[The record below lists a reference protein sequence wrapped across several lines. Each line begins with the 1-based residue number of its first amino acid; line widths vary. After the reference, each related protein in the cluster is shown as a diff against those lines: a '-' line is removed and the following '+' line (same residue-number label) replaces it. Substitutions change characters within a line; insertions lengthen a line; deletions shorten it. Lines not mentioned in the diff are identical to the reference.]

1 MAELKRVPKSKSG
14 RLLVAIRNK
23 IIGDAKNGSLERS
36 KLWVI
41 ENLDRRIEG
50 RLKRQDLKTHV
61 QLMMSDYRTVV
72 QYKNPFTGK
81 NITAKY
87 VGSIEEAKTSLKVF
101 HGVKNI
107 LWAHFTK
114 NNEMLIQG
122 MWIEMN
128 VY

>member
-61 QLMMSDYRTVV
+61 QLMMSDYRTVI

-81 NITAKY
+81 KITAKY

-107 LWAHFTK
+107 LWAHFT
-114 NNEMLIQG
+114 NGNEMLIQG
-122 MWIEMN
+122 MWVEMN
-128 VY
+128 Y